1 MADAKQKLLIDVAIK
16 NERALGR
23 VNKSLKKIER
33 SSFSMGKAAKFA
45 LGAIAAIGAVRLI
58 GGLVN
63 TIRTFE
69 DLKATLVTIQGDA
82 QKAAEAFDLIRE
94 FTKGTT
100 FQLEEVSNAFIT
112 LRNAGLTPTQ
122 EMMTNLGNIAAG
134 MGKRIDDVA
143 KAVFNATTGEFEMLK
158 QLGIKVKTQGD
169 QLTVMFRG
177 TATKIKNDSESIV
190 AYLQSIGEVE
200 FAGAIEQR
208 LNTVSGAFSN
218 LKDAIA
224 EAAVQIGEQGLRGQL
239 KDSAKEITE
248 WINASVKMQI
258 ALGDLA
264 SAVVRLGVLMT
275 KGFFEF
281 IADVTSVWQA
291 QNRMF
296 RKMVGEFEILIGVT
310 NRRIVQL
317 KEFNRTY
324 RKYFVG
330 TAHVIN
336 QTKKQI
342 KLTTTHQMKLDE
354 YNMTLEESAEMQKK
368 VEEAMKSSRSTTQ
381 AWGDGFKGAMDQFDL
396 LTELEK
402 AGDRTFNSLGNAIAD
417 MAMTGKFNFRDFAN
431 SVIQDLMRI
440 AARKAIV
447 AGFEMITGTGD
458 SKGSIL
464 GSIWGGV
471 KKIFGFQH
479 GGRMGAGQPGI
490 VGEAG
495 PELWMPDRAGTIVPG
510 GMGAA
515 IGGEVNVNFNISTV
529 DATSFDELLL
539 SRKSLIIGTIQQAF
553 RQQGRRFA

>member
-177 TATKIKNDSESIV
+177 TSTKIKNDSESIV

-208 LNTVSGAFSN
+208 LNTVTGAFSN

-224 EAAVQIGEQGLRGQL
+224 EAAVQIGELGLRGQL

-248 WINASVKMQI
+248 WINASV
-258 ALGDLA
+258 
-264 SAVVRLGVLMT
+264 
-275 KGFFEF
+275 
-281 IADVTSVWQA
+281 
-291 QNRMF
+291 
-296 RKMVGEFEILIGVT
+296 
-310 NRRIVQL
+310 
-317 KEFNRTY
+317 
-324 RKYFVG
+324 
-330 TAHVIN
+330 
-336 QTKKQI
+336 
-342 KLTTTHQMKLDE
+342 
-354 YNMTLEESAEMQKK
+354 
-368 VEEAMKSSRSTTQ
+368 
-381 AWGDGFKGAMDQFDL
+381 
-396 LTELEK
+396 
-402 AGDRTFNSLGNAIAD
+402 
-417 MAMTGKFNFRDFAN
+417 
-431 SVIQDLMRI
+431 
-440 AARKAIV
+440 
-447 AGFEMITGTGD
+447 
-458 SKGSIL
+458 
-464 GSIWGGV
+464 
-471 KKIFGFQH
+471 
-479 GGRMGAGQPGI
+479 
-490 VGEAG
+490 
-495 PELWMPDRAGTIVPG
+495 
-510 GMGAA
+510 
-515 IGGEVNVNFNISTV
+515 
-529 DATSFDELLL
+529 
-539 SRKSLIIGTIQQAF
+539 
-553 RQQGRRFA
+553 